1 LQIQRYFPL
10 NSHVHEFC
18 HCSFWSNLL
27 HHVFKAWG
35 IVMKQSTR
43 SLWACFVGCRTR
55 TENTE
60 NLAFAC
66 VRNDF
71 EVTQLISLQNEWS
84 KGCTLNRLWNLDIQT
99 WLKKSR

>member
-1 LQIQRYFPL
+1 
-10 NSHVHEFC
+10 
-18 HCSFWSNLL
+18 
-27 HHVFKAWG
+27 
-35 IVMKQSTR
+35 MKQSTR
-43 SLWACFVGCRTR
+43 SLCACFVGCRTR

-84 KGCTLNRLWNLDIQT
+84 KGCTLNRL
-99 WLKKSR
+99 